1 MYVRY
6 VVDVVEEE
14 HVLESEKTIF
24 LVFNAYIPWL
34 SSILNFSKPRILYLR
49 TRKN

>member
-24 LVFNAYIPWL
+24 LVFNASIHWLYIKHFEFL
-34 SSILNFSKPRILYLR
+34 KA
-49 TRKN
+49 